1 MNIRIGSGQ
10 QELRI
15 FSTASLRV
23 FHDLIILKNSKRVL
37 HFLSI
42 PFFGFQQAYVY
53 VRRLPLKSLR
63 DGAEINLFPS
73 IFNTC
78 LPCLQN

>member
-23 FHDLIILKNSKRVL
+23 FHDLIILKIPREFFIF
-37 HFLSI
+37 FLS
-42 PFFGFQQAYVY
+42 
-53 VRRLPLKSLR
+53 
-63 DGAEINLFPS
+63 LFLVS
-73 IFNTC
+73 SRHMFMLDVC
-78 LPCLQN
+78 R